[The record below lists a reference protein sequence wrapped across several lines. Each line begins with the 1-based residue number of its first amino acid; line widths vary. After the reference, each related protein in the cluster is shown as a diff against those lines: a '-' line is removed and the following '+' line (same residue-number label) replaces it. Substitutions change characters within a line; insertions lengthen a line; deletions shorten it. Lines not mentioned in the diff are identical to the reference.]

1 MDMESLQTFITLAEL
16 KNFTKTAEQH
26 FVVQSTVTN
35 RISELE
41 QEFGKQLFIRDK
53 KHVVLTPEGELLLSY
68 AKRIVELNETAQ
80 DEISRLQKYSS
91 RLSIGS
97 VNTVYDC
104 YLAPLLSEFMRR
116 NQKTAVKV
124 QIGHSNHLLRLL
136 RDDIIDVCYSFIPIH
151 AQQFLCE
158 PFRKD
163 RLVLVTGQGNDL
175 FPEGLPAERIQE
187 LPFLYCDYVDKE
199 GNSILKELFPKRH
212 PFVFEVDSGM
222 KLLPF
227 LEAGIGYSYL
237 PETLVQPKI
246 EAGTLNRIKVT
257 GADLPEIESFMV
269 ANKRK
274 LGASALREW
283 MEVISMPAS
292 F

>member
-163 RLVLVTGQGNDL
+163 RLVLVTGQGND
-175 FPEGLPAERIQE
+175 
-187 LPFLYCDYVDKE
+187 
-199 GNSILKELFPKRH
+199 
-212 PFVFEVDSGM
+212 
-222 KLLPF
+222 
-227 LEAGIGYSYL
+227 
-237 PETLVQPKI
+237 
-246 EAGTLNRIKVT
+246 
-257 GADLPEIESFMV
+257 
-269 ANKRK
+269 
-274 LGASALREW
+274 
-283 MEVISMPAS
+283 
-292 F
+292 